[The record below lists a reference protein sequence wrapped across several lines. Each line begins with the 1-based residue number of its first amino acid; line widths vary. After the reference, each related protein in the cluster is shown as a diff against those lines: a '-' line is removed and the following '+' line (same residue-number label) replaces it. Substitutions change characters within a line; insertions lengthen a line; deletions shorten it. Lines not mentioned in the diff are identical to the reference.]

1 MTLLP
6 ACPTC
11 AGPHLG
17 PSLRWRH
24 TPTCATG
31 QAEDQTRAAD
41 YDRRAGGLVVRPTTA
56 AERVL
61 LTAIAPTRTVPV
73 GATTVVTSYRRIVHP
88 GPYQRP
94 IDADDPT
101 SLV

>member
-1 MTLLP
+1 
-6 ACPTC
+6 
-11 AGPHLG
+11 
-17 PSLRWRH
+17 
-24 TPTCATG
+24 
-31 QAEDQTRAAD
+31 
-41 YDRRAGGLVVRPTTA
+41 
-56 AERVL
+56 VL